1 MKTLNLIL
9 KDPNFEKLVISYSLI
24 MGMDEAL
31 YFTIGQYQ
39 SKCNDFD
46 DDFFQDDDII
56 EKIINKYPSL
66 EF

>member
-1 MKTLNLIL
+1 MKTLKLIL
-9 KDPNFEKLVISYSLI
+9 IDPNFEKLVMLHSLR
-24 MGMDEAL
+24 MGMDGAF
-31 YFTIGQYQ
+31 YFVIGLYQ